1 MRVHSHT
8 DPPDA
13 IFAYQP
19 WLAEIDGQWRQ
30 LDAKPLGGKGAALRV
45 RVDGVADRDQA
56 MLWRGRKI
64 AVKGS
69 SLPATDRR
77 KGEYYWHDLIGLEVF
92 CKHSGALLGKV
103 AEIMETGAN
112 DVLRVVGEEE
122 RLLPWNYGETVLSVD
137 LSAGRMVVD
146 WQEPA

>member
-1 MRVHSHT
+1 M
-8 DPPDA
+8 
-13 IFAYQP
+13 
-19 WLAEIDGQWRQ
+19 
-30 LDAKPLGGKGAALRV
+30 KPLGGKGTVLRV
-45 RVDGVADRDQA
+45 QVEGVADRDQA

-69 SLPATDRR
+69 SLPDTNRG

-92 CKHSGALLGKV
+92 CSRSGGSLGKV
-103 AEIMETGAN
+103 VEMMETGAN
-112 DVLRVVGEEE
+112 DVLRVVGDEE

-137 LSAGRMVVD
+137 LSAGRIVVD